1 MNKLL
6 SLLSLVFLLAACE
19 VIDPSDRLL
28 PVDAVPQSSRR
39 HVLLEFTGFRC
50 VNCPSAEATA
60 LELQSLYAD
69 RLIVVALH
77 PASNPFTKG
86 LYDYTCPAADSV
98 YRYAGGTAST
108 PFPTGC
114 INLTADAEGRY
125 FSDHELWGAALLQA
139 MQDTLCPSLALTA
152 TLDTLT
158 RRVDARITYSAR
170 DDMRVALWLIED
182 SVVGAQAMPDATVR
196 MDYPHR
202 HVLRT
207 AAFDTPFG
215 IAATGDATA
224 TSILLPEGCNA
235 AHCSVVALLLNATNY
250 QILNAYETKLSTP
263 AALCAKH

>member
-1 MNKLL
+1 MKHLLYIL
-6 SLLSLVFLLAACE
+6 SLAFLLAACE
-19 VIDPSDRLL
+19 VIDPADRLL

-60 LELQSLYAD
+60 VELQSLYAD
-69 RLIVVALH
+69 RLIVIALH

-86 LYDYTCPAADSV
+86 VYDYTCPAADSV
-98 YRYAGGTAST
+98 YRFVGGTAST

-114 INLTADAEGRY
+114 INLAPDAEGHY
-125 FSDHELWGAALLQA
+125 FRDPELWGAALLLA
-139 MQDTLCPSLALTA
+139 MQDILCPSLSLTA

-158 RRVDARITYSAR
+158 RRVDARISYSAR
-170 DDMRVALWLIED
+170 DDMRVALWLVED
-182 SVVGAQAMPDATVR
+182 SVVGPQAMPDGSVL
-196 MDYPHR
+196 MDYTHR

-215 IAATGDATA
+215 IAATGDATV
-224 TSILLPEGCNA
+224 TSLLLPEGCNA

-250 QILNAYETKLSTP
+250 QILNAYETKLSTAGSMP
-263 AALCAKH
+263 DLP